1 MAEQKSESFSLLDLP
16 QELIDKIVQGYVADD
31 YICGLRLVCRALND
45 VASRRALEIAS
56 LGVGGGCLD
65 FNVRAKALI
74 ALGPSAFEACTS
86 RLVLYPDGNSVSYE
100 GFEDLFVGVL
110 GKLRAV
116 ETLDV
121 GFIEE
126 CNLTVRMVQAMGQ
139 LPRLIH
145 LSLFNVRWQQLDAPL
160 IAPSL
165 ANSVNLRSLLF
176 EWHTPFRVIDSGSPV
191 VSQARALISSCPNL
205 EVVNVGR
212 QCAECADRAALSDIL
227 RGTPVDLLLPE
238 EFRPSVKT
246 FTVLRS
252 LQLSAS
258 CPLTMRY
265 LANLTTFTI
274 SNAQPEHQELWAAF
288 SQSEIR
294 LVNLTVFVAT
304 EPLLEYLLGYRGLK
318 SFCAGQFEDLSMFNL
333 RTIPSEAVPNNN
345 TPTKRVLYEGLSHHR
360 DTLEK
365 VWLLPLVSR
374 DRTDPVGAEPWG
386 TDEDHLHWL
395 QQFRQLRNLGL
406 LMFVDG
412 DKVPLHLE
420 QILELLTSHLRSVR
434 EMKLQFLPSPKVR
447 EDSAKPSGTPEW
459 VDEADANITSAVL
472 RFQLSLRSL
481 HCSWLEVSLKIVD
494 LGESGGEFW
503 IERSDVSGEYHFRTN
518 PSTMKVYEG
527 LLALLEQKRAYHLQT
542 NGSSRSIYGMTLIL
556 FEFRIPEKRRWA
568 CVAKRILDRSHLP
581 NELIHEI
588 VVTHATWS
596 SQLNLRGVCRALN
609 EVTTREALRTM
620 VLRSGFCDR
629 ARALLDLGPSAL
641 AVHTTRLYLHPYA
654 QTDEELE
661 ELCVGVLG
669 MLQNVE
675 ILEFRLEE
683 EHQLTARMVQALGQ
697 LPHLRDL
704 TLLNMR
710 IHHLTAPFIALSLV
724 SPAKLQ
730 SLTLEWHPPERLSQS
745 GGGGDSSRM
754 RPKRSRVRFSNFLK
768 ATPVAFLPKGMFKP
782 TLKTLTVLRS
792 LKLSASCPLTMRYLA
807 NLTSLTISNGKPE
820 HQALWPAFLKHG
832 IYLTD
837 LTVCVPSESLVGY
850 LLGYQG
856 LISFRGG
863 QFEKLRQFAV
873 GGSANETLGDYEAA
887 ARRVICVGLHHH
899 RYTLEEIWLV
909 PLMSDHTRPDP
920 VGAELWAMADEGR
933 ISCLKEFQRLKR
945 LGVVILLDWDM
956 TSLYFESTIRL
967 VMAHLHSVKVLKLNI
982 LPSPE
987 VRSCIG
993 QIGTGWFR
1001 EADLDTISA
1010 LLDFR
1015 IAGQELHHSRTE
1027 LILNV
1032 GYLDKQPGNW
1042 DHWWIERDKAGD
1054 LYRFRNEESTD
1065 PDPISMDMLK
1075 FDIRRLERRR
1085 LQGTDA
1091 GTLVKKNA
1099 MERNS

>member
-31 YICGLRLVCRALND
+31 YICGLRLVCRALHD
-45 VASRRALEIAS
+45 IASRRALEIAS

-126 CNLTVRMVQAMGQ
+126 CNLTARMVQAMGQ

-191 VSQARALISSCPNL
+191 
-205 EVVNVGR
+205 
-212 QCAECADRAALSDIL
+212 CAECADRAALSDIL
-227 RGTPVDLLLPE
+227 RGTPVDLLPPE

-258 CPLTMRY
+258 CQLTMRY

-288 SQSEIR
+288 SQHEIR

-304 EPLLEYLLGYRGLK
+304 EPLLEYLLGYQGLK

-345 TPTKRVLYEGLSHHR
+345 TATKRVLYEGLSHHGA
-360 DTLEK
+360 TLEK
-365 VWLLPLVSR
+365 IWLLPSVSR

-420 QILELLTSHLRSVR
+420 QLLELLTSHLRSVR

-556 FEFRIPEKRRWA
+556 FEFRISEKWRWA

-596 SQLNLRGVCRALN
+596 SQLSLRGVCRALN
-609 EVTTREALRTM
+609 EVTTRGALRTM

-654 QTDEELE
+654 QSDEELE

-683 EHQLTARMVQALGQ
+683 EHPLTARMVQVLGQ

-710 IHHLTAPFIALSLV
+710 THHLTAPFIALSLV
-724 SPAKLQ
+724 SPTKLQ
-730 SLTLEWHPPERLSQS
+730 SLTLEWHPPERSRNLSPVVTQARAFIAVCPNLEVAEIRRGCVQS
-745 GGGGDSSRM
+745 VLG
-754 RPKRSRVRFSNFLK
+754 VRFSNFLK

-782 TLKTLTVLRS
+782 TLKTLTVSRS

-873 GGSANETLGDYEAA
+873 GGSANETLSDYEAA
-887 ARRVICVGLHHH
+887 ARRVICVGLHNH

-909 PLMSDHTRPDP
+909 PLTNDNSRPDP
-920 VGAELWAMADEGR
+920 VGAELWAMADEER

-945 LGVVILLDWDM
+945 LGVIILLDWDM

-987 VRSCIG
+987 VRSCIE

-1001 EADLDTISA
+1001 EADLETISA

-1015 IAGQELHHSRTE
+1015 IAGQEFHHSRTE
-1027 LILNV
+1027 LIHEV
-1032 GYLDKQPGNW
+1032 T
-1042 DHWWIERDKAGD
+1042 R
-1054 LYRFRNEESTD
+1054 
-1065 PDPISMDMLK
+1065 
-1075 FDIRRLERRR
+1075 
-1085 LQGTDA
+1085 
-1091 GTLVKKNA
+1091 
-1099 MERNS
+1099 